1 MARLQLFKEEQRIK
15 RNTKRRIGVVGFQ
28 VSLPMTHLPRLNH
41 PHLVKAL
48 DFWQTGF
55 EAAVVL
61 SYHAGQALD
70 VAVKDQTFS
79 EGTSRTLFYQLIS
92 AVSYLHEQG
101 VLHRDVKAENIL
113 VSPDHQKVYLADFN
127 TAKALQ
133 DGGALTM
140 TGTMEY
146 AAPEVL
152 DGNSP
157 SYGQDVWGC
166 GLCLHVMLTG
176 RLPRRLHNF
185 RSLEA
190 FAAAQRSC
198 PINWQHHQWNVC
210 TAACKEVIIQCLC
223 VKENIPPK
231 CGWNPYHEM
240 GFGTL
245 TGLHCLIGRLM
256 KLLFIFGLI

>member
-1 MARLQLFKEEQRIK
+1 MFASLVWQDCNFSKEEQRIK

-133 DGGALTM
+133 DGGSFDDDRYHGVRCARSSWRKFSFLWARRVGMWIVSPRDVDWSFCREGSTISVALKHLLLHSDLVRSIGSIINGM
-140 TGTMEY
+140 F
-146 AAPEVL
+146 A
-152 DGNSP
+152 
-157 SYGQDVWGC
+157 Q
-166 GLCLHVMLTG
+166 LHV
-176 RLPRRLHNF
+176 RK
-185 RSLEA
+185 
-190 FAAAQRSC
+190 
-198 PINWQHHQWNVC
+198 W
-210 TAACKEVIIQCLC
+210 
-223 VKENIPPK
+223 
-231 CGWNPYHEM
+231 
-240 GFGTL
+240 
-245 TGLHCLIGRLM
+245 
-256 KLLFIFGLI
+256 

>member
-1 MARLQLFKEEQRIK
+1 MRRTADVCFLGMARLQLFKEEQRRK
-15 RNTKRRIGVVGFQ
+15 RNTKRWIGVVGFQ

-223 VKENIPPK
+223 VKETSRPSAAEI
-231 CGWNPYHEM
+231 
-240 GFGTL
+240 L
-245 TGLHCLIGRLM
+245 TMRWVLEPSLD
-256 KLLFIFGLI
+256 FTV